1 MKLKSFMKR
10 FIFAIAVVFSAV
22 SCFED
27 GSTVINDTLFTT
39 FDYSY
44 VSDSYA
50 KDSVYVEGPFGWSN
64 LLIFSN
70 KVVKENEKF
79 KEFKG
84 GFALSCLSGDVPVPE
99 KDDAEAK
106 SGEGVDVTDD
116 GSGAEEPAVI
126 NPFRVYA
133 PMGTKN
139 NYAVFFQTDDMPE
152 HDVVFGASSVG
163 TCTMT
168 ACYVNNTVEVVDFV
182 KRNFVVGDRITLR
195 AKGSLGGNPTGT
207 AEINLADYSA
217 REDSVVTAWTL
228 FDLKKLGSVDAVD
241 FEIISSKDAPKVFC
255 LDVMVASVTLTY

>member
-27 GSTVINDTLFTT
+27 GGTVISDTLFTT

-99 KDDAEAK
+99 KDDADAK

-152 HDVVFGASSVG
+152 HDFVFNATDYG
-163 TCTMT
+163 TCTVS
-168 ACYVNNTVEVVDFV
+168 ACYVNNTVEVVEYV
-182 KRNFVVGDRITLR
+182 KNNFESGNRITLR
-195 AKGSLGGNPTGT
+195 AVGSLGGVQTGS
-207 AEINLADYSA
+207 AEIYLADYSDQK
-217 REDSVVTAWTL
+217 DSVVTNWTM
-228 FDLKKLGSVDAVD
+228 FDLAKLGSVDAVD